1 MLPGL
6 RARSRIGFAARPRYR
21 SPGQP
26 EIYPDQ
32 VRAAVHLI
40 YADAVLNSIALLT
53 DYFTTERT

>member
-1 MLPGL
+1 
-6 RARSRIGFAARPRYR
+6 
-21 SPGQP
+21 
-26 EIYPDQ
+26 